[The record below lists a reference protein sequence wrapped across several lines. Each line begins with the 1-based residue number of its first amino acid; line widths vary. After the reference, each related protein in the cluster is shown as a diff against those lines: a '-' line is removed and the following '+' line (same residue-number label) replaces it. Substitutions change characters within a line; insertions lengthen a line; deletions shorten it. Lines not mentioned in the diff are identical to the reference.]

1 MLGWEAPG
9 RARSS
14 GGSAAP
20 PPPPPSTDDGD
31 LPSVAHLALHRP
43 LALVALIPT
52 PVVLFAAGAL
62 AGAVGK
68 TLTAP
73 LDRVKLLLQTAGGLE
88 TGALAAAARAGGVA
102 QAFLEI
108 GRQEGIAGYWRG
120 NVPQILK
127 VLPYSATQLCA
138 YEALKRALADKD
150 DGSLSLPAR
159 LLAGATAGMVATA
172 ATHPLDTLRLRM
184 AVDPA
189 SPTLAAA
196 ARTLL
201 ASGGPTAL
209 YRGLG
214 ASLAGIAPYM
224 AIELAAF
231 DVLGAAAERA
241 RAAKDANG
249 GVGGGLLGVINGFG
263 RGATAALVATSVC
276 YPLDTA
282 RRRVQ
287 LAGAAGGGG
296 LITLLRRVASTEGPG
311 ALYRGFWPNAAKNL
325 PNKGVKLG
333 TFDAAKKLLA
343 GAQAALEEERGAARG
358 RRGARQQ
365 RVQLG

>member
-1 MLGWEAPG
+1 ML
-9 RARSS
+9 SLFH
-14 GGSAAP
+14 
-20 PPPPPSTDDGD
+20 PSTPTASSFFFPFS
-31 LPSVAHLALHRP
+31 PSTKNTH
-43 LALVALIPT
+43 
-52 PVVLFAAGAL
+52 
-62 AGAVGK
+62 
-68 TLTAP
+68 
-73 LDRVKLLLQTAGGLE
+73 
-88 TGALAAAARAGGVA
+88 
-102 QAFLEI
+102 
-108 GRQEGIAGYWRG
+108 
-120 NVPQILK
+120 NPQILK

-138 YEALKRALADKD
+138 YEALKRALADKETGD
-150 DGSLSLPAR
+150 LSLPAR
-159 LLAGATAGMVATA
+159 LLAGAAAGMGATA

-189 SPTLAAA
+189 SPTLTAA

-201 ASGGPTAL
+201 ASGGPRAL

-231 DVLGAAAERA
+231 DVLGAAAEK
-241 RAAKDANG
+241 AKKEAES
-249 GVGGGLLGVINGFG
+249 GGGKAGAGGNLLGLINGFG
-263 RGATAALVATSVC
+263 RGATAALIATSVC

-287 LAGAAGGGG
+287 LAGAAGGEG
-296 LITLLRRVASTEGPG
+296 LLALVRRVADTGGAG

-333 TFDAAKKLLA
+333 TFDAAKKLL
-343 GAQAALEEERGAARG
+343 GRAQVALEEERGRVVRKKKG
-358 RRGARQQ
+358 ERV